1 MNYRVSIFLQ
11 LGKEISR
18 AMCILGFP
26 PTKIFEKTSEDEIG
40 KAFISRMKRVFKKR
54 NQKLNQKENED
65 EEWQNQVII
74 LNGAL
79 QVLKKKKECS
89 TKARQNWKGQAQ
101 QTNLMNKVVGAFQDG
116 SKTKMTKDES
126 KMAHEIAREIV
137 AGFEE
142 KSKKQNR

>member
-1 MNYRVSIFLQ
+1 
-11 LGKEISR
+11 
-18 AMCILGFP
+18 MCILGFP

-79 QVLKKKKECS
+79 QVLKKKKESS
-89 TKARQNWKGQAQ
+89 TKARQNWKGQTQ
-101 QTNLMNKVVGAFQDG
+101 QANLMNKVVGAFQDG
-116 SKTKMTKDES
+116 SKTKMTKAES
-126 KMAHEIAREIV
+126 TRLK
-137 AGFEE
+137 GF
-142 KSKKQNR
+142 SP

>member
-1 MNYRVSIFLQ
+1 
-11 LGKEISR
+11 
-18 AMCILGFP
+18 MCILGFP

-79 QVLKKKKECS
+79 QVLKKKKESS
-89 TKARQNWKGQAQ
+89 TKARQNWKGQTQ

-116 SKTKMTKDES
+116 SKTKMTKAES

-142 KSKKQNR
+142 KNKKQNRLEITF

>member
-1 MNYRVSIFLQ
+1 
-11 LGKEISR
+11 
-18 AMCILGFP
+18 MCILGFP

-79 QVLKKKKECS
+79 QVLKKKKESS
-89 TKARQNWKGQAQ
+89 TKARQNWKGQTQ
-101 QTNLMNKVVGAFQDG
+101 QANLMNKVVGAFQDG
-116 SKTKMTKDES
+116 SKTKMTKAES